1 MPQTL
6 RFTVR
11 PEIEKYFHILLFFI
25 FSFNFAQ
32 AQNAIV
38 TENLNAGVPATQW
51 DITLNSN
58 GTFGDKTIQGFGTDI
73 SVNIG
78 GTINFKITV
87 TSGTNKIFGIKI
99 YRIGYYQGNGARL
112 IADLGSSFTGITQ
125 NACSFD
131 NVTGLTDC
139 GNWTTTAS
147 WTVPSTAVSGLYVAK
162 LTRSAAG
169 GGGSSHIAFIVRNDA
184 STSQLLFKTSDATWQ
199 AYNPYGGYSLY
210 VGAGMPFNH
219 GDKVSYNRPY
229 LTRDGGG
236 GGGASEDFFMN
247 AEYPMIRFLER
258 NGFDISYTTD
268 VDVAR
273 STTNPVT
280 NHKVFLS
287 VGHDEYWSKEERN
300 TVEAARAAG
309 KSLAFFSGNEVY
321 WKTRWENSVDGTN
334 TPFRTMVCYKEGTL
348 PTPGENACG
357 GKCDPSTEWTGLW
370 RDGCSFPSGN
380 ACKPENALSGEI
392 SWDGTT
398 SAIIVPDT
406 YKSLRFWRNTSVATL
421 PAGQTAS
428 MTPGTLGYE
437 WDWEQY
443 QSSYPPGRITMS
455 NTSFDGHVHKLSF
468 YKSSFGGLVF
478 GAGSVQWSWG
488 LDANHD
494 SNEQGGGGAATVA
507 MQQATINLFADM
519 GVQPASI
526 QTGLTAATASTD
538 ITPPVTKFTSPA
550 TGSTFTSLS
559 PINFSGTTTDVGG
572 VVAGVEI
579 SFDGGATW
587 AAATGTTSWTYSW
600 TPLGN
605 GTFTV
610 IVRGIDDSGN
620 YTATA
625 SSPSI
630 TITVN
635 ATAQNCPC
643 TIFGTTAPTVTV
655 ENDNAGG
662 IVVGTKFRSALNGLV
677 TGVRFYK
684 ASGNS
689 GTHQG
694 LLYNSTGTLLAQAT
708 FTGETA
714 TGWQQVSFSNP
725 VSIVAG
731 QTYIAAYFSSSGNY
745 SSTNGYFSQ
754 PAINSPLTG
763 LADGTDGTNG
773 VYIYASAPAFPINS
787 YQKGNYWVDP
797 VFNNSTTITANAGTN
812 QTITLPLSTVTLN
825 GSASTGAITSYAWTV
840 VSGPNTPTITTPSSV
855 STTVTGL
862 IQGSYV
868 FKLSVNGGVSTAQV
882 TVLVNPIPPPT
893 ANAGPK
899 QTITLPTSTVTLD
912 GSGSTGTISSYS
924 WSFISG
930 PNTPSITT
938 PTTVQTT
945 VTGLI
950 QGTYIFQ
957 LALNG
962 AVSTARDTVIVN
974 AAAPPVANAG
984 SNQTITLPASTA
996 TLNGSGSTGTIT
1008 SYTWTNVSGPNTP
1021 VITTPTAVST
1031 TVTGL
1036 IQGTYVF
1043 QLSLNAGASVSQTTV
1058 NVIAAPASTTIF
1070 TTQTPAGGVLND
1082 GTALELGVKFRTNT
1096 AGSITGIRFYKKA
1109 GNSGTHTGEL
1119 YSSTGTRLA
1128 QAVFTGET
1136 ASGWQQVLFSSPVAI
1151 TAGTTY
1157 IAAYFSSAGNYT
1169 STTNYFTTSV
1179 VNGPITALADG
1190 TDGSNGVYKYSTT
1203 PAFPSSTYQK
1213 SNYWVDALFT
1223 SAPVPPVANA
1233 GVNQTITLPTSTV
1246 TLNGSGSTGTISSY
1260 SWTLVSGPNTP
1271 VITTPAAVSTT
1282 VTGLIQGT
1290 YIFKL
1295 SLNGTVSTAQ
1305 VTITVNAAQT
1315 VVANAGSNQT
1325 IVLPASSVTLDGS
1338 GSTGA
1343 ISSYAWTTIS
1353 GPGTPMIATPGGVT
1367 TLVTGLAQGTYVFQL
1382 SLNNGASISQVTVN
1396 VVPASSPTTIFTTQT
1411 PSVTTSNDG
1420 IGIETGVKFRSSV
1433 GGMITGVRFYKTSGN
1448 TGTHTGELYSSIG
1461 TRLAQAV
1468 FTNETATGWQN
1479 VIFSSPVPITA
1490 GVTYIAA
1497 CYSSGG
1503 NYIST
1508 NNYFSSGVVNAPLT
1522 ALADGTDGPNG
1533 VYVYGNFPAYPV
1545 DNYAKSNYWVDAIFN
1560 GSVNIVDVTPPGIL
1574 VTSPASAATNVAAG
1588 SAVNVFFNE
1597 QLNPSTVSGNT
1608 VFLQNGTTAIPSSVI
1623 NNTEGGV
1630 TLTPSSP
1637 LNPNT
1642 VYTVT
1647 VKGGTGVN
1655 RITDVAGNAMA
1666 KDTVWSFT
1674 TGPKPTIAIP
1684 ANGPGGPIL
1693 LISSGSNAFSRYPV
1707 EILRAEGWNAF
1718 NALDISAVTTT
1729 EVNKYDV
1736 VIVGDITLTAAQVT
1750 MLTNWVTAG
1759 GTLIAFHPD
1768 PQLSALLGVTSA
1780 GGTMADKYLLVN
1792 TASAPGLGIVNQ
1804 TIQYHGTANLYN
1816 VNAGT
1821 NIVATLYS
1829 DPTTATI
1836 YPAVTSRNVGTL
1848 GGQAI
1853 AFTYDLAKS
1862 VVYTRQGNPAWAGE
1876 NRDGQDAVIRPDNLF
1891 FGNASFDPQPD
1902 WVNLNKV
1909 AIPQADEQQR
1919 LLTNIIMA
1927 GSFNRKPLPRF
1938 WFLPKGKKAAVVM
1951 TGDDHAN
1958 GGTMGRFNKYLALSS
1973 SNTPDDVANWNAI
1986 RSTSYMYPFSPITNA
2001 QIAMYQNQ
2009 GFDLEFHLN
2018 PNCSVWTPTELQNY
2032 FSSQM
2037 SDFTSEFYVANPLT
2051 THRIHCLSWSD
2062 WATLPKTE
2070 VQLGMRLNVSYYYW
2084 PPSWINNR
2092 PGMFTGSGMPMRFAD
2107 TDGSLIDSYQV
2118 PSQMTDESGQ
2128 AYPMTIDSLLN
2139 RATGPQGYYGVFCA
2153 NMHTDDSVSAG
2164 SDAIIASAQA
2174 LQIPV
2179 VSSRQML
2186 DWLDARN
2193 NSTFSNYTWSN
2204 GTLGFTVTQD
2214 PKALNLK
2221 GMLPQ
2226 TISAGSFIS
2235 LTQNGLAV
2243 NTTIE
2248 TIKGI
2253 SYVFFDAGNGNYVA
2267 TYAVTAPGGASNAS
2281 LAQIMPAAD
2290 SASNFQNYLG
2300 QNYPNPFSLNTRI
2313 NYSIA
2318 ASNVVE
2324 LILYDMQG
2332 RPVKVMVN
2340 QVKQPGNY
2348 IYDLNT
2354 GNLAKGVYFYRIR
2367 SGDFTDVKKL
2377 IIE

>member
-1 MPQTL
+1 MIYHLIRISMSKPLTHNSKYGIRNYPLTL
-6 RFTVR
+6 
-11 PEIEKYFHILLFFI
+11 LLLI
-25 FSFNFAQ
+25 FAFNFSS

-38 TENLNAGVPATQW
+38 TENLIAGVPASQW
-51 DITLNSN
+51 DIPKNSD
-58 GTFGDKTIQGFGTDI
+58 GTFGDKSIQGFGTSI
-73 SVNIG
+73 SVNVG
-78 GTINFKITV
+78 GTINFKITI
-87 TSGTNKIFGIKI
+87 TTGTNKSYGIKI

-112 IADLGSSFTGITQ
+112 IADLGTAFTGITQ

-131 NVTGLTDC
+131 NTTGLTDC
-139 GNWTTTAS
+139 GNWTTSAS
-147 WTVPSTAVSGLYVAK
+147 WAVPSTAVSGLYIAK

-184 STSQLLFKTSDATWQ
+184 STSALLFKTSDATWQ

-247 AEYPMIRFLER
+247 GEYPMIRFLES

-268 VDVAR
+268 VDVAS
-273 STTNPVT
+273 STSNPLT

-300 TVEAARAAG
+300 AVEAARAAG
-309 KSLAFFSGNEVY
+309 KNLAFFSGNEVY

-370 RDGCSFPSGN
+370 RDGCSYPSGN

-398 SAIIVPDT
+398 SAILVPAA
-406 YKSLRFWRNTSVATL
+406 YKSLRFWRNTSVASL
-421 PAGQTAS
+421 AAGATAS

-455 NTSFDGHVHKLSF
+455 NTSYDGHVHKISF
-468 YKSSFGGLVF
+468 YKSTFGGLVF

-538 ITPPVTKFTSPA
+538 VTPPVTKFTSPA
-550 TGSTFTSLS
+550 TGTTFTSLS
-559 PINFSGTTTDVGG
+559 PISFSGTATDVGG

-600 TPLGN
+600 TPVGN

-630 TITVN
+630 SITVN

-643 TIFGTTAPTVTV
+643 TIFGTTVPTVTV
-655 ENDNAGG
+655 ENDNSGG
-662 IVVGTKFRSALNGLV
+662 IVVGTKFRSALNGTV
-677 TGVRFYK
+677 TGIRFYK

-694 LLYNSTGTLLAQAT
+694 LLYSGTGTLLAQAT

-714 TGWQQVSFSNP
+714 TGWQTVSFSSP
-725 VSIVAG
+725 VNITAGTTYVAS
-731 QTYIAAYFSSSGNY
+731 YFSSSGNY

-754 PAINSPLTG
+754 AIVNSPLTG

-787 YQKGNYWVDP
+787 YQQGNYWVDA
-797 VFNNSTTITANAGTN
+797 VFTNTTTITANAGTN
-812 QTITLPLSTVTLN
+812 QTIVLPLSTVTLN
-825 GSASTGAITSYAWTV
+825 GSASTGTITSYAWTL
-840 VSGPNTPTITTPSSV
+840 VSGPNTPTITTPSTV

-862 IQGSYV
+862 IQGTYV
-868 FKLSVNGGVSTAQV
+868 FQLSVNAGVSTAQV
-882 TVLVNPIPPPT
+882 TIQVNPAPPPV

-912 GSGSTGTISSYS
+912 GSGSTGTISSYA
-924 WSFISG
+924 WSLVSG

-938 PTTVQTT
+938 PTAAKTT

-962 AVSTARDTVIVN
+962 TVSTAKDTVIVN
-974 AAAPPVANAG
+974 AAAAPVANAG
-984 SNQTITLPASTA
+984 SNQTITLPVSSV
-996 TLNGSGSTGTIT
+996 TLNGNGSTGTIT
-1008 SYTWTNVSGPNTP
+1008 GYAWTTISGPNTP
-1021 VITTPTAVST
+1021 VITTPANVST

-1043 QLSLNAGASVSQTTV
+1043 QLSLNAGASVSQVTITV
-1058 NVIAAPASTTIF
+1058 NAASTSTTIF
-1070 TTQTPAGGVLND
+1070 TTQIPAGATESD
-1082 GTALELGVKFRTNT
+1082 GTALELGVKFRTSI
-1096 AGSITGIRFYKKA
+1096 AGTITGVRFYKTS
-1109 GNSGTHTGEL
+1109 GNTGTHTGEL

-1128 QAVFTGET
+1128 QATFTAET
-1136 ASGWQQVLFSSPVAI
+1136 ATGWQQVLFSSPVAI

-1157 IAAYFSSAGNYT
+1157 VAAYFSSSGKYT
-1169 STTNYFTTSV
+1169 STTNYFTTAV
-1179 VNGPITALADG
+1179 VDGPITALADG

-1213 SNYWVDALFT
+1213 SNYWVDAIFS

-1233 GVNQTITLPTSTV
+1233 GSNQTITLPTSTV
-1246 TLNGSGSTGTISSY
+1246 TLNGSSSTGTISSY

-1271 VITTPAAVSTT
+1271 VITTPSTVTTTVTGLMQGTYVFQLSLNGTASTSQVSVTVNAAPAVVANAGSNQTITLPTSSVTLNGNGSTGSITSYAWTFISGPNTPNIATPAAVSTT

-1290 YIFKL
+1290 Y
-1295 SLNGTVSTAQ
+1295 
-1305 VTITVNAAQT
+1305 
-1315 VVANAGSNQT
+1315 
-1325 IVLPASSVTLDGS
+1325 
-1338 GSTGA
+1338 
-1343 ISSYAWTTIS
+1343 
-1353 GPGTPMIATPGGVT
+1353 
-1367 TLVTGLAQGTYVFQL
+1367 VFQL
-1382 SLNNGASISQVTVN
+1382 SVNGGVSLSQVTVN
-1396 VVPASSPTTIFTTQT
+1396 VLPAATATTIFTTQT
-1411 PSVTTSNDG
+1411 PSGTTSNDG
-1420 IGIETGVKFRSSV
+1420 IGIELGLKFRSSA
-1433 GGMITGVRFYKTSGN
+1433 GGTITGVRFYKTSGN

-1461 TRLAQAV
+1461 TRLASAV
-1468 FTNETATGWQN
+1468 FTNETATGWQT
-1479 VIFSSPVPITA
+1479 VLFSSPVPITA

-1497 CYSSGG
+1497 YYSSSG
-1503 NYIST
+1503 NYIAT
-1508 NNYFSSGVVNAPLT
+1508 NNYFSSAVVNAPLT

-1533 VYVYGNFPAYPV
+1533 VFVYGNFAAYPA
-1545 DNYAKSNYWVDAIFN
+1545 DDGSKTNYWVDAIFN
-1560 GSVNIVDVTPPGIL
+1560 GSVNTVDVTPPGIL
-1574 VTSPASAATNVAAG
+1574 VTSPASAAINV
-1588 SAVNVFFNE
+1588 SASSSINVFFNE
-1597 QLNPSTVSGNT
+1597 EINPSTVSGNT
-1608 VFLQNGTTAIPSSVI
+1608 VFLQNGTTNIASSVI

-1630 TLTPSSP
+1630 TLTPAAP

-1647 VKGGTGVN
+1647 VKGGTGAN
-1655 RITDVAGNAMA
+1655 KITDIAGNALV

-1674 TGPKPTIAIP
+1674 TAPTPTTSIP

-1693 LISSGSNAFSRYPV
+1693 LISSTSNAFSRYPV

-1729 EVNKYDV
+1729 EINKYDV

-1750 MLTNWVTAG
+1750 MLTNWVNAG

-1768 PQLSALLGVTSA
+1768 PQLSALLGIVSA
-1780 GGTMADKYLLVN
+1780 GGTLAEKYLLVN

-1804 TIQYHGTANLYN
+1804 TIQYHGAANLYT

-1821 NIVATLYS
+1821 NVLATLYS
-1829 DPTTATI
+1829 DAATATI

-1853 AFTYDLAKS
+1853 AFAYDLAKS

-1891 FGNASFDPQPD
+1891 FGNASFDPEPD

-1919 LLTNIIMA
+1919 LADEYNHGREFLII
-1927 GSFNRKPLPRF
+1927 N
-1938 WFLPKGKKAAVVM
+1938 
-1951 TGDDHAN
+1951 H
-1958 GGTMGRFNKYLALSS
+1958 Y
-1973 SNTPDDVANWNAI
+1973 
-1986 RSTSYMYPFSPITNA
+1986 
-2001 QIAMYQNQ
+2001 
-2009 GFDLEFHLN
+2009 H
-2018 PNCSVWTPTELQNY
+2018 
-2032 FSSQM
+2032 
-2037 SDFTSEFYVANPLT
+2037 
-2051 THRIHCLSWSD
+2051 
-2062 WATLPKTE
+2062 
-2070 VQLGMRLNVSYYYW
+2070 
-2084 PPSWINNR
+2084 
-2092 PGMFTGSGMPMRFAD
+2092 GSGFFR
-2107 TDGSLIDSYQV
+2107 
-2118 PSQMTDESGQ
+2118 
-2128 AYPMTIDSLLN
+2128 
-2139 RATGPQGYYGVFCA
+2139 
-2153 NMHTDDSVSAG
+2153 
-2164 SDAIIASAQA
+2164 
-2174 LQIPV
+2174 
-2179 VSSRQML
+2179 
-2186 DWLDARN
+2186 
-2193 NSTFSNYTWSN
+2193 
-2204 GTLGFTVTQD
+2204 
-2214 PKALNLK
+2214 K
-2221 GMLPQ
+2221 G
-2226 TISAGSFIS
+2226 
-2235 LTQNGLAV
+2235 
-2243 NTTIE
+2243 
-2248 TIKGI
+2248 
-2253 SYVFFDAGNGNYVA
+2253 
-2267 TYAVTAPGGASNAS
+2267 
-2281 LAQIMPAAD
+2281 
-2290 SASNFQNYLG
+2290 
-2300 QNYPNPFSLNTRI
+2300 
-2313 NYSIA
+2313 
-2318 ASNVVE
+2318 
-2324 LILYDMQG
+2324 
-2332 RPVKVMVN
+2332 
-2340 QVKQPGNY
+2340 
-2348 IYDLNT
+2348 
-2354 GNLAKGVYFYRIR
+2354 
-2367 SGDFTDVKKL
+2367 
-2377 IIE
+2377 

>member
-1 MPQTL
+1 MPNPLTL
-6 RFTVR
+6 HSRCG
-11 PEIEKYFHILLFFI
+11 IGYYFLTPLLFI
-25 FSFNFAQ
+25 LGINFSS

-38 TENLNAGVPATQW
+38 TENLNAGVPASQW
-51 DITLNSN
+51 DIPLNSN

-73 SVNIG
+73 SVNVG

-87 TSGTNKIFGIKI
+87 TSGTNKTFGIKI
-99 YRIGYYQGNGARL
+99 YRIGYYQGNGARQ
-112 IADLGSSFTGITQ
+112 IADLGTAFAGITQ

-139 GNWTTTAS
+139 GNWTTSAS
-147 WTVPSTAVSGLYVAK
+147 WTVPSTAVSGLYIAK

-184 STSQLLFKTSDATWQ
+184 STSPLLFKTSDATWQ

-219 GDKVSYNRPY
+219 GNKVSYNRPY

-268 VDVAR
+268 VDMAR
-273 STTNPVT
+273 STSNPVT

-287 VGHDEYWSKEERN
+287 TGHDEYWSKEERN

-357 GKCDPSTEWTGLW
+357 GKCDPTTEWTGLW

-380 ACKPENALSGEI
+380 ACKPENALTGEI

-398 SAIIVPDT
+398 GTIKVPDT
-406 YKSLRFWRNTSVATL
+406 YKNLRFWRNTSVATL
-421 PAGQTAS
+421 AAGQTAT

-468 YKSSFGGLVF
+468 YKSSAGGLVF

-519 GVQPASI
+519 GVQPGSI

-538 ITPPVTKFTSPA
+538 VTPPVTKFTSPA
-550 TGSTFTSLS
+550 NGATFTSLS
-559 PINFSGTTTDVGG
+559 PITFSGTATDDK

-579 SFDGGATW
+579 SFDGGVTW

-605 GTFTV
+605 GSFTV

-643 TIFGTTAPTVTV
+643 NIFGTAAPTVTV
-655 ENDNAGG
+655 ENDNSGG
-662 IVVGTKFRSALNGLV
+662 IVVGTKFRSALNGTV
-677 TGVRFYK
+677 TGIRFYK

-694 LLYNSTGTLLAQAT
+694 LLYNNTGTLLAQAT

-714 TGWQQVSFSNP
+714 TGWQQVSFSTP
-725 VSIVAG
+725 VTIVAG

-745 SSTNGYFSQ
+745 SSTNAYFTQ
-754 PAINSPLTG
+754 AKINSPLTG

-787 YQKGNYWVDP
+787 YQQGNYWVDP
-797 VFNNSTTITANAGTN
+797 VFTNTTTVTANAGTN
-812 QTITLPLSTVTLN
+812 QTVTLPLSTVTLN
-825 GSASTGAITSYAWTV
+825 GSASTGAITSYAWSV
-840 VSGPNTPTITTPSSV
+840 VSGPNTPTITTPSTV

-862 IQGSYV
+862 IQGTYV

-882 TVLVNPIPPPT
+882 TILVNPIPPPM

-912 GSGSTGTISSYS
+912 GSGSTGTISSYA
-924 WSFISG
+924 WSLISG
-930 PNTPSITT
+930 PNTPAITT
-938 PTTVQTT
+938 PATAKTT

-962 AVSTARDTVIVN
+962 TASIAKDTVIVN
-974 AAAPPVANAG
+974 PAAPPVANAG
-984 SNQTITLPASTA
+984 SNQTITLPVSTV
-996 TLNGSGSTGTIT
+996 TLNGNNSTGTIT
-1008 SYTWTNVSGPNTP
+1008 SYAWTRISGPNTP
-1021 VITTPTAVST
+1021 VITAPTAVST

-1043 QLSLNAGASVSQTTV
+1043 QLSLNGGASTSQTTV
-1058 NVIAAPASTTIF
+1058 NVVAAPTSVPIF
-1070 TTQTPAGGVLND
+1070 TTQTPAGATQTD
-1082 GTALELGVKFRTNT
+1082 GLALEMGVKFRTTT
-1096 AGSITGIRFYKKA
+1096 AGSITGIRFYKTS
-1109 GNSGTHTGEL
+1109 GNTGTHTGEL

-1128 QAVFTGET
+1128 QAVFTNET
-1136 ASGWQQVLFSSPVAI
+1136 ATGWQQVLFSSPVTI

-1157 IAAYFSSAGNYT
+1157 VAAYFSSSGKYT

-1203 PAFPSSTYQK
+1203 PAFPNSTYQK
-1213 SNYWVDALFT
+1213 SNYWVDALFS
-1223 SAPVPPVANA
+1223 SAPVAPVANA
-1233 GVNQTITLPTSTV
+1233 GVNQTIALPVSTV

-1260 SWTLVSGPNTP
+1260 AWTLVSGPNVP

-1295 SLNGTVSTAQ
+1295 SLNGAVSTSQ
-1305 VTITVNAAQT
+1305 VTVTVNAAQT

-1325 IVLPASSVTLDGS
+1325 IMLPASSVTLNGS
-1338 GSTGA
+1338 GSTGS
-1343 ISSYAWTTIS
+1343 ISSYAWTRIS
-1353 GPGTPMIATPGGVT
+1353 GPGTPIITTPSGVT
-1367 TLVTGLAQGTYVFQL
+1367 TSVTGLIQGTYVFQL
-1382 SLNNGASISQVTVN
+1382 SLNGGVSVSQVTVN
-1396 VVPASSPTTIFTTQT
+1396 VVPASVSTTIFTTQT

-1433 GGMITGVRFYKTSGN
+1433 GGMITGIRFYKTSGN

-1479 VIFSSPVPITA
+1479 VIFSTPVPITA

-1497 CYSSGG
+1497 CYSSSG

-1508 NNYFSSGVVNAPLT
+1508 NNYFATALVNAPLT

-1533 VYVYGNFPAYPV
+1533 VFVYGNFAAFPV
-1545 DNYAKSNYWVDAIFN
+1545 NSSSKTNYWVDAIFN
-1560 GSVNIVDVTPPGIL
+1560 GSVNTVDITAPGIL
-1574 VTSPASAATNVAAG
+1574 VTSPASASTNI
-1588 SAVNVFFNE
+1588 SANSSINVFFNE

-1608 VFLQNGTTAIPSSVI
+1608 VFLKSGTTTIPSSVI

-1642 VYTVT
+1642 VYSMT
-1647 VKGGTGVN
+1647 VKGGTGTN
-1655 RITDVAGNAMA
+1655 KITDVAGNALA
-1666 KDTVWSFT
+1666 KDTVWNFT
-1674 TGPKPTIAIP
+1674 TAPSLTTAIP

-1729 EVNKYDV
+1729 EINKYDV

-1750 MLTNWVTAG
+1750 LLTNWVTAG
-1759 GTLIAFHPD
+1759 GTLVALHPD
-1768 PQLSALLGVTSA
+1768 SKLSALLGITSA

-1829 DPTTATI
+1829 DATTATI

-1876 NRDGQDAVIRPDNLF
+1876 NRDGQDAVIRSDNLF

-1927 GSFNRKPLPRF
+1927 GNFDRKPLPRF

-1958 GGTMGRFNKYLALSS
+1958 GGTMGRFNKYLAMSS
-1973 SNTPDDVANWNAI
+1973 SNTPDAVANWNAI

-2009 GFDLEFHLN
+2009 GFDLAFHLN
-2018 PNCSVWTPTELQNY
+2018 PNCSVWTPASLQNY
-2032 FSSQM
+2032 FDSQL
-2037 SDFTSEFYVANPLT
+2037 SDFKDEFYAINPLVS
-2051 THRIHCLSWSD
+2051 HRIHCLSWSD
-2062 WATLPKTE
+2062 WSTLPKTE
-2070 VQLGMRLNVSYYYW
+2070 IQLGIRLNVSYYYW
-2084 PPSWINNR
+2084 PGSWINNR

-2128 AYPMTIDSLLN
+2128 AYPMTIDSLLI
-2139 RATGPQGYYGVFCA
+2139 RATGPRGYYGVFCA
-2153 NMHTDDSVSAG
+2153 NMHTDDSVSSG

-2193 NSTFSNYTWSN
+2193 NSTFSNYTWLN
-2204 GTLGFTVTQD
+2204 GTLGFTVAQD
-2214 PKALNLK
+2214 PRALNLK

-2235 LTQNGLAV
+2235 LTQNGLAA

-2253 SYVFFDAGNGNYVA
+2253 SYVFFDASNGNYVA
-2267 TYAVTAPGGASNAS
+2267 TYAVTAPGAGNNAA
-2281 LAQIMPAAD
+2281 LAQITSAAD
-2290 SASNFQNYLG
+2290 SVSSIFPNYLG

-2332 RPVKVMVN
+2332 RPVKTLVN
-2340 QVKQPGNY
+2340 EVKQAGNY

-2367 SGDFTDVKKL
+2367 SGSFVDVRKL